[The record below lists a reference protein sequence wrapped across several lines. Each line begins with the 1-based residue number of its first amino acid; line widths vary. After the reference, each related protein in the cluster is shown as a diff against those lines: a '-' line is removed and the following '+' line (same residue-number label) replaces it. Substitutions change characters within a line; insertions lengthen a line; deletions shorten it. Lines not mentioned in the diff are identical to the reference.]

1 MVGSVKT
8 YYICRKVS
16 FLVQNR
22 HKKNKT
28 SPHLSL
34 FMHDNS
40 KNVSLLSF
48 LNQNNPGSTKM
59 EFQTRLTLQ
68 SRKIKFDNK
77 ARFNSNLKMKFT
89 K

>member
-1 MVGSVKT
+1 
-8 YYICRKVS
+8 
-16 FLVQNR
+16 
-22 HKKNKT
+22 
-28 SPHLSL
+28 
-34 FMHDNS
+34 MHENL